1 MFKTEISS
9 SPLMNEPANTLMNNI
24 RGDRFMGDC
33 SFLVTMRALL
43 YKRGG
48 AGAGKVIKYPVG
60 YMAYFKLGCNRS
72 ISCRGTRGPIL
83 ETRINPTTGYAEYK
97 VKCNFCG
104 DESFYDDR
112 LIQ

>member
-1 MFKTEISS
+1 MDDNNKALPDDSLELNDTE
-9 SPLMNEPANTLMNNI
+9 LNN
-24 RGDRFMGDC
+24 
-33 SFLVTMRALL
+33 VA
-43 YKRGG
+43 GG

-83 ETRINPTTGYAEYK
+83 ETRINPTNGYAEYK

-104 DESFYDDR
+104 DESFYYDR